1 MDNNK
6 IFVVIA
12 VLLVI
17 FAGIISYLVWMDRR
31 LKRLEKEN
39 REKKS

>member
-1 MDNNK
+1 MNSR

-17 FAGIISYLVWMDRR
+17 GLGLAVVFSAAG
-31 LKRLEKEN
+31 
-39 REKKS
+39 